1 MLETKNSQKRVCAR
15 AGCRD
20 KGGYV
25 SDCEGGQLV
34 HGPTTLSQSIVW
46 PADRAFHGTIYATG
60 FESPT
65 FTASLPLMGQDNW
78 VGVAGPPGPNLSPNA
93 AIISRDLVFSGQQS
107 VLVAG
112 GIMVSDKIVSSAT
125 AGYYD
130 AIGSYQRVVNFDV
143 GANRIPIVRVEAA
156 VRLDGPL
163 SPSANNFFAAAVQAI
178 GLCDPILPGC
188 HFPGVGALAISSDG
202 KVYGWSGNNLVPGCP
217 NPPCVP
223 PASFLISA
231 PISLGA
237 WHILAVDVNF
247 QTRTFSFSVDGTP
260 LPGGPF
266 PSMRR

>member
-1 MLETKNSQKRVCAR
+1 MRKLVFAAALGLSIAPL
-15 AGCRD
+15 AAAD
-20 KGGYV
+20 K
-25 SDCEGGQLV
+25 
-34 HGPTTLSQSIVW
+34 
-46 PADRAFHGTIYATG
+46 AFHGTIYATG

-65 FTASLPLMGQDNW
+65 FTASLPLVGQDNW

-93 AIISRDLVFSGQQS
+93 AIISTDLVFSGQQS
-107 VLVAG
+107 VLVA
-112 GIMVSDKIVSSAT
+112 

-237 WHILAVDVNF
+237 CERRADILAFLKSVNSGRF
-247 QTRTFSFSVDGTP
+247 ALIAPEPRHGYRGAQS
-260 LPGGPF
+260 
-266 PSMRR
+266 PSCCALQLRDFNALRSLTSAALA